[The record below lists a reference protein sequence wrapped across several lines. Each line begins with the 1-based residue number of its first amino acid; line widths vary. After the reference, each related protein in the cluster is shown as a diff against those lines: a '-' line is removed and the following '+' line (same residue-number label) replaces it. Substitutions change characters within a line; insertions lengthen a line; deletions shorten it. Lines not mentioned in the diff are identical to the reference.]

1 MRLHVLTMMAVV
13 GTACTDGSADPKSP
27 GDDAGTQ
34 VDDLDSGEPDDSGGD
49 DSGGDDSGD
58 DGGGDSGGGDGLSE
72 VNSYSETGCALLDAT
87 PESLAIGATESEAN
101 TAVLIPDGTTAWML
115 QMPESGDGWFV
126 VEVPDWMSYM
136 HIFTEEGVEVEVL
149 GGEVFTEP
157 LRNGACPDAGISDQ
171 LMAFHEWGA
180 YTFRIPEGAPA
191 EVWFTVVKVD

>member
-1 MRLHVLTMMAVV
+1 MRLQILTMMAVV
-13 GTACTDGSADPKSP
+13 GTACTDDSSDSKSP
-27 GDDAGTQ
+27 GDDGGTQ
-34 VDDLDSGEPDDSGGD
+34 VADHDSGD
-49 DSGGDDSGD
+49 DSGGD
-58 DGGGDSGGGDGLSE
+58 DSGGGDGLSE
-72 VNSYSETGCALLDAT
+72 VNSYSETACALLEAT
-87 PESLAIGATESEAN
+87 PEPLAIGASESEAN

-126 VEVPDWMSYM
+126 VEVPDWMSYL

-157 LRNGACPDAGISDQ
+157 LRNGACPEAGISDQ